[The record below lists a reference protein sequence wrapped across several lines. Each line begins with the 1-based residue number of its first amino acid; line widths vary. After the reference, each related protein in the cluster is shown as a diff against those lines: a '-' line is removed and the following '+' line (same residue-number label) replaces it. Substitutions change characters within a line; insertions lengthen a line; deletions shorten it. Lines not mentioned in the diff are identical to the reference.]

1 MAPAGLTRRAALQLA
16 GGAACVA
23 VAPWAWATGRIGLH
37 GLSIFGNLKYPAGF
51 TQFDYVNADAPK
63 GGRMNF
69 QPPFWYFNQNTQTF
83 NTLNGFVLR
92 GDAPPRMELI
102 FDKLMARATD
112 EPDAVYGL
120 LAETVDVSEDGNVFT
135 FHLRDGTRFHDG
147 SPLTAEDVAFSLM
160 LLKEQGHPN
169 ISQIITAMANAEA
182 LDAKTVAVTLDGT
195 QSRDTILTIVDLP
208 IFSKAYY
215 TANTFDASTLTPP
228 LGSGAYKVGRLSAG
242 RYVEFERVGDYWG
255 RDLPVNAGSGN
266 FDVIRID
273 FFRERQPAF
282 EAFKKGDITYREE
295 FTSKTW
301 VQEYNFPA
309 FVAGKVRKTLF
320 PAELRPSMQGWMIN
334 TRRSKFSDRRT
345 RQAIGLAFDFE
356 WSNRNLF
363 FDAYTREDSYFEKSD
378 YAARGVPAAAE
389 LALLEPHRADLP
401 PEVFGEPYVP
411 PVSDGSGR
419 DRKLLRQASELL
431 AEAGWKQDG
440 RFLVDGEGTRLTV
453 EFLLHASVFERVT
466 MPYVENLRRIGV
478 DASLRVID
486 PAQYQVRTADFDFD
500 IVMFA
505 IGLSAT
511 PLDGLQQIFSTRSAD
526 TSGSYNYAG
535 IKEPI
540 IDTLLKR
547 VPNVETRE
555 ELITLTRV
563 LDRILRAQHYWVPNW
578 YLAEHRVAH
587 WDLFGWPATKP
598 DYAFTPE
605 TTWWFDRDRAAAI
618 GMAG

>member
-1 MAPAGLTRRAALQLA
+1 M
-16 GGAACVA
+16 
-23 VAPWAWATGRIGLH
+23 APWAWAAGKTGLY
-37 GLSIFGNLKYPAGF
+37 GLSIFGDLKYPADF
-51 TQFDYVNADAPK
+51 THFDYVVADAPK

-92 GDAPPRMELI
+92 GDAPPRIELI
-102 FDKLMARATD
+102 FDTLMARATD

-120 LAETVDVSEDGNVFT
+120 VAETVDVSEDGNVFT
-135 FHLRDGTRFHDG
+135 FHLRDGTRFHDD
-147 SPLTAEDVAFSLM
+147 SPLTAGDVAFSLM

-169 ISQIITAMANAEA
+169 ISQVIGPLAGAEA
-182 LDAKTVAVTLDGT
+182 PDAKTVVVTLDGT
-195 QSRDTILTIVDLP
+195 QSRDTILTIVGLP
-208 IFSKAYY
+208 IFSRTYY
-215 TANTFDASTLTPP
+215 TTNTFDASTLSPP
-228 LGSGAYKVGRLSAG
+228 LGSGPYKVGRLSAG
-242 RYVEFERVGDYWG
+242 RYIEFERVDDYWA
-255 RDLPVNAGSGN
+255 RDLPVNVGFNN

-309 FVAGKVRKTLF
+309 FTAGKVKKTLF
-320 PAELRPSMQGWMIN
+320 PEELRPSMQGWMIN
-334 TRRSKFSDRRT
+334 TRRAKFADPRT

-363 FDAYTREDSYFEKSD
+363 FDAYTRLASYFEGSD
-378 YAARGVPAAAE
+378 YAAKGVPDKAE

-401 PEVFGEPYVP
+401 AEVFGDPYVP

-419 DRKLLRQASELL
+419 DRTLLRKASELL
-431 AEAGWKQDG
+431 AEAGWKQEG
-440 RFLVDGEGTRLTV
+440 QFLVDGTRARLSV
-453 EFLLHASVFERVT
+453 EFLLHASVFQPVT
-466 MPYVENLRRIGV
+466 MPYIENLKRIGV

-486 PAQYQVRTADFDFD
+486 PAQYQSRTADFDFD

-505 IGLSAT
+505 VTFSAT
-511 PLDGLQQIFSTRSAD
+511 PLDGLQQTYSIRSAD

-535 IKEPI
+535 VKDPT
-540 IDTLLKR
+540 IDALLKR
-547 VPNVETRE
+547 VPEVETRE

-563 LDRILRAQHYWVPNW
+563 IDRILRARHYWVPNW

-587 WDLFGWPATKP
+587 WDLFGWPAEKP

-605 TTWWFDRDRAAAI
+605 TTWWFDRDKAAAV